1 MTKRI
6 KFYSVLIW
14 CSFIPVLAPTN
25 LFSQVI
31 FDNASK
37 NIAVENNIYYIEDK
51 DNNLSIQ
58 EVVKLNNFNVIERKV
73 HNFGVTSSSI
83 WLRLSITNKTSVGN
97 LILQVNQPLIDE
109 VTLYSYNYKLRQY
122 TNMRLGEFQPFKT
135 RSYQTP
141 QYLFDLKVHQD
152 STRTY
157 YLRVRCKENMQIPI
171 LIGTRIS
178 VLNSSVIS
186 NLASGI
192 YIGIML
198 VMILYNLFIYFTVR
212 DKSYLLYSLYI
223 VVVLL
228 TQTSLQGL
236 TFQFLW
242 PNYPNLSMYS
252 QFFFPS
258 LTGICALEFFKKFL
272 FIKERMPRAFKLSFV
287 FLIPYILGPLLSLFE
302 LYDLSFKI
310 VEGTALVVSVYM
322 MAVAINIYRGGYSEA
337 RFFLIGWSIF
347 LLGVIIY
354 VLKDFEILPY
364 NNFTRYTMHFGSA
377 IEVILLSFA
386 LADRINILKKEK
398 EMSQAEAL
406 LTSEQNQKLIREQ
419 NAILEQKVHER
430 TLELEETNEELNV
443 TLTYLKDTQSQLVDA
458 EKMAS
463 LGQLTAGIAHEI
475 NNPIN
480 FVSANL
486 KPLKM
491 DIEDILSLIKK
502 YEDISPSDSIEAKL
516 QEIDAFKKKID
527 LDYLKK
533 EIETLLS
540 GIEDGA
546 RRTTEIVSGLKNF
559 SRLDESDMKFAN
571 INEGIES
578 TLILLKSAVPKNVK
592 IITNLGNIPPIECLP
607 GKLNQVF
614 MNLLSNAL
622 YAINQNKT
630 ISNHQLIIT
639 TQLENEKVIVCIEDT
654 GIGMTPEV
662 KAKIFEPF
670 FTTKD
675 VGEGT
680 GLGMS
685 IVFKIVETHQAKME
699 IDSEYG
705 KGTKITLVLNKK
717 IN

>member
-1 MTKRI
+1 MKSIKTRNSFLRI
-6 KFYSVLIW
+6 FFVLLFFARPSYSQIVY
-14 CSFIPVLAPTN
+14 TN
-25 LFSQVI
+25 SSENL
-31 FDNASK
+31 
-37 NIAVENNIYYIEDK
+37 AVEDQIYYVEDK
-51 DNNLSIQ
+51 DNSYPVEQ
-58 EVVKLNNFNVIERKV
+58 VSQRTDFKLISKKV
-73 HNFGVTSSSI
+73 HNFGITSSSI
-83 WLRLSITNKTSVGN
+83 WLRLTISNKSDVGN
-97 LILQVNQPLIDE
+97 LILQVNQPIIDE
-109 VTLYSYNYKLRQY
+109 VEFFSFNAALKRFTSIK
-122 TNMRLGEFQPFKT
+122 MGEFQVFQA
-135 RSYQTP
+135 RNYLTP
-141 QYLFDLKVHQD
+141 QYLFDLKLPRD

-157 YLRVRCKENMQIPI
+157 YLKVRCKENMQIPI
-171 LIGTRIS
+171 SIGTRIS
-178 VLNSSVIS
+178 VLNYTVVS

-198 VMILYNLFIYFTVR
+198 VMVLYNLFIFGTVR

-223 VVVLL
+223 VIVLL

-236 TFQFLW
+236 PFQFLW
-242 PNYPNLSMYS
+242 PNHPAIAMYS

-258 LTGICALEFFKKFL
+258 LVGISALEFFKKFL
-272 FIKERMPRAFKLSFV
+272 FLKERMPGAYKLSFIL
-287 FLIPYILGPLLSLFE
+287 LIPYVFSPFLSVFG
-302 LYDLSFKI
+302 LYHLSFTLI
-310 VEGTALVVSVYM
+310 DASALIVSVFM
-322 MAVAINIYRGGYSEA
+322 MTTAVMIYRRGYSEA

-347 LLGVIIY
+347 LLGVCIY

-398 EMSQAEAL
+398 EDSQAQAL
-406 LTSEQNQKLIREQ
+406 VALEENQKLISGQ
-419 NAILEQKVHER
+419 NVILEQKVHER

-486 KPLKM
+486 RPLKM
-491 DIEDILSLIKK
+491 DISDILELIQK
-502 YEDISPSDSIEAKL
+502 YEEITPNESPEPKLREIES
-516 QEIDAFKKKID
+516 FRKKID

-559 SRLDESDMKFAN
+559 SRLDESDMKLAN

-578 TLILLKSAVPKNVK
+578 TLILLKSAIPENVK
-592 IITNLGNIPPIECLP
+592 VITRLGNIPPIECLP

-622 YAINQNKT
+622 YAIKQNKT
-630 ISNHQLIIT
+630 VPEHQLIIT
-639 TQLENEKVIVCIEDT
+639 SEMAGEKVAVSVEDT

-699 IDSEYG
+699 VESEYG
-705 KGTKITLVLNKK
+705 KGTKITLILNKK
-717 IN
+717 IS